1 MTLLPF
7 LPMDIVRWCT
17 GDPAQVLEVRGER
30 IVVETVDGV
39 LHITNEDALRAMQSA
54 AATRGAA

>member
-1 MTLLPF
+1 VTLLPF
-7 LPMDIVRWCT
+7 LPMDIVRWCD

-39 LHITNEDALRAMQSA
+39 LHITSETALRAMQRNE
-54 AATRGAA
+54 RGAA